1 MGQERATTAHPHKN
15 GSGIRPDRL
24 ELDAMASTI
33 SCDLAILGGGL
44 AGGLAA
50 LAIKA
55 RHPDMDVKLV
65 EAGERIGGN
74 HIWSFFGS
82 DVGAANRPL
91 VADLVAHAWPDY
103 DVAFP
108 AHRRTITQSYYSIE
122 SERLDRAVR
131 RVLPPGALLTGR
143 RVAAASPTAAVLAD
157 GDRIEGAVID
167 ARGTGDLS
175 LLELGWQKFL
185 GREIRLDAAHGLD
198 RPAVM
203 DATVAQ
209 LDGYR
214 FMYALPFGPA
224 QIFLEDTYY
233 SGSPGLDAPAL
244 RERIDAYAAARGW
257 PTLHVEREEAGV
269 LPVAMGGDFE
279 GYWRSGGAGVAKIGM
294 RAGLFHPTTGYSLP
308 DAIRTAALLA
318 DRRDYSAAGLHGATH
333 RLARRTWRAR
343 GFYRMLD
350 TMLFK
355 AAEPDER
362 YRVLERFYRLD
373 PRLIGRFYAG
383 KSTVIDKARILT
395 GRPPVPIGRAV
406 RALAGRP
413 AGRIGA

>member
-1 MGQERATTAHPHKN
+1 MIRSREPAHLSADYPGATMGQERATTAHPHKN

-167 ARGTGDLS
+167 ARGAVPPDH
-175 LLELGWQKFL
+175 
-185 GREIRLDAAHGLD
+185 RL
-198 RPAVM
+198 
-203 DATVAQ
+203 
-209 LDGYR
+209 
-214 FMYALPFGPA
+214 F
-224 QIFLEDTYY
+224 
-233 SGSPGLDAPAL
+233 
-244 RERIDAYAAARGW
+244 AARRD
-257 PTLHVEREEAGV
+257 P
-269 LPVAMGGDFE
+269 
-279 GYWRSGGAGVAKIGM
+279 
-294 RAGLFHPTTGYSLP
+294 
-308 DAIRTAALLA
+308 
-318 DRRDYSAAGLHGATH
+318 DRR
-333 RLARRTWRAR
+333 
-343 GFYRMLD
+343 
-350 TMLFK
+350 
-355 AAEPDER
+355 
-362 YRVLERFYRLD
+362 
-373 PRLIGRFYAG
+373 
-383 KSTVIDKARILT
+383 
-395 GRPPVPIGRAV
+395 
-406 RALAGRP
+406 LAGRP
-413 AGRIGA
+413 ARLFGGGAARGHPPARPAHLARTRLLSDARHHVVQGGRARRTLSGVGAFLPT